1 MAMITVRTPQL
12 NDNKPQG
19 GAGQGRVLDNEQ
31 AGRIMQ
37 LRAQV
42 TGIEDR
48 IAEQD
53 LFRTAC
59 ARQVEQIQNLI
70 NTAQDRNESD
80 QYAAHVGPS

>member
-1 MAMITVRTPQL
+1 MITVRTPQL
-12 NDNKPQG
+12 QDDPHC
-19 GAGQGRVLDNEQ
+19 GAGPARVLDNEQ
-31 AGRIMQ
+31 AVLIMQ

-48 IAEQD
+48 FVEQD
-53 LFRTAC
+53 IFRTAC

-80 QYAAHVGPS
+80 QYVAHLGPS